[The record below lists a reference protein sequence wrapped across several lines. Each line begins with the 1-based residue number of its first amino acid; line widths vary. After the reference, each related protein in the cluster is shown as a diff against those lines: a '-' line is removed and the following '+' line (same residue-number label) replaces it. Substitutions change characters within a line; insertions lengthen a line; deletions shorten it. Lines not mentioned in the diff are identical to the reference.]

1 MLHRPAF
8 RMHCNHLARKQVPV
22 EVYVRL
28 DDQYPPRGSRSSDTR
43 VVFLKLRALRL
54 FNVLATSVSPIVC
67 RSGRRR
73 RSMCK
78 SDNGENGS
86 AVDFAVTPFTPPML
100 TSFQGP
106 ILSLRLLGLY
116 VPQCKCCTYL
126 HRRADIYTVGATS
139 CKMFCSRHIH
149 CSSSVQAHQ
158 ASDAYFISTDLPAI
172 QSWAGDE
179 AFRIVTGVN
188 RPHKSLLAPH
198 NTLARKAATM
208 LP

>member
-8 RMHCNHLARKQVPV
+8 CMHCNHRARKQVPIG
-22 EVYVRL
+22 VYVRL
-28 DDQYPPRGSRSSDTR
+28 DDQCPPSWLEILRHMNR
-43 VVFLKLRALRL
+43 VFKLRALRAL
-54 FNVLATSVSPIVC
+54 SVLVTTFSPIVC

-106 ILSLRLLGLY
+106 TLSLHLLGLY

-188 RPHKSLLAPH
+188 RPHRSLLAQH
-198 NTLARKAATM
+198 NTSARKEATM
-208 LP
+208 LL